1 MQCSKTWLIT
11 VKQKCGL
18 RFFLSKRY
26 FVTVHI
32 KGWLQYKLNIH
43 HNWLD
48 QLNWS
53 SKLEN
58 TWSCRLYITNIF
70 PFWSFL
76 KFEIFFKIVSEVL
89 FHLVVSGFRYKRC
102 DHPSSIFQ
110 SPRWTASKYFLNFV
124 AYFFT
129 VHAEHFATPCYLL
142 VKYMNFDESYVD
154 RHLTIWEFGFISQ
167 KAQRLRSNFNVN
179 KDRRYNGAEIWCWS
193 RSDLFLEYIFLWFF
207 YCI

>member
-1 MQCSKTWLIT
+1 MVWDFFIKEIFCDSTYQRLIT
-11 VKQKCGL
+11 VQAQHTSQLARSIKLIKQTWKYMIMSTL
-18 RFFLSKRY
+18 YNKYLPFLKLSK
-26 FVTVHI
+26 I
-32 KGWLQYKLNIH
+32 WN
-43 HNWLD
+43 
-48 QLNWS
+48 
-53 SKLEN
+53 
-58 TWSCRLYITNIF
+58 
-70 PFWSFL
+70 
-76 KFEIFFKIVSEVL
+76 FFKIISEVL

-179 KDRRYNGAEIWCWS
+179 KDRRYNGAELWCWS
-193 RSDLFLEYIFLWFF
+193 RSDLFLK
-207 YCI
+207 